1 MASIGFPKHAK
12 TVTLPSGTTYA
23 WVSIRPQEASKPT
36 ILFLHGFPSSSY
48 DWRHQI
54 NYFAPRGYGI
64 LAPDLLGYGGTDKP
78 EAVEAYNFKAMAADI
93 IAILDHEGLERVHG
107 VGHDFGS
114 PLLSRIINYFPSR
127 IISASF
133 LVVPYSPPGEAF
145 DLDAAKTL
153 TEAVLGFER
162 LGYFRFMIE
171 PDSWKV
177 IDAHVSER
185 FRPSRTASNTNHQRL
200 IVISTA

>member
-1 MASIGFPKHAK
+1 MASIGFPEDTQ
-12 TVTLPSGTTYA
+12 TVILPSGTSYA
-23 WVSIRPQEASKPT
+23 WVSIRPQDASKPT
-36 ILFLHGFPSSSY
+36 VLFLHGFPSSSY

-54 NYFAPRGYGI
+54 YYFAPKGYGI

-78 EAVEAYNFKAMAADI
+78 ESVEAYKFRTMAADI
-93 IAILDHEGLERVHG
+93 IAILDHEGVERVHA

-114 PLLSRIINYFPSR
+114 LLLSRIINYFPSR

-133 LVVPYSPPGEAF
+133 LAVPYSPPGEAL
-145 DLDAAKTL
+145 DLDMAKTL
-153 TEAVLGFER
+153 TEDVLGFER

-177 IDAHVSER
+177 MDTHVSES
-185 FRPSRTASNTNHQRL
+185 FRLS
-200 IVISTA
+200 STGF